1 MANRL
6 LRVEVAY
13 AEPGR
18 QRVLDIA
25 IATGST
31 LEQALRASGILEEFP
46 GIDLLKNKVGVF
58 GRVCSLQQPLQQGDR
73 VEIYRPLLMDP
84 KDLRRQRAAGK

>member
-46 GIDLLKNKVGVF
+46 SIDLLKNKVGVF